1 MIKRF
6 EFDLDNNDMLR
17 SLKKSFDEDGVIIVQ
32 NLIQTD
38 LINKIKSKIREDFYN
53 FIKNKEWIGG
63 GLVIG
68 HINATPPLIDK
79 FIFENILTN
88 KVLHKITSYIFDAKT
103 INLDY
108 SANINLPKSTR
119 QLFHSDDSTNRHDII
134 MISIPLGDV
143 NEVNGSTEFIPK
155 TQYEQFNTKKITLLE
170 SKRANTT
177 NGSVIIWRPSV
188 WHRGTYNHSSEPRI
202 MINLK
207 HAIVGSKIHLS
218 TPPILL
224 NKNCIEKLGIS
235 QSNINYK
242 KSNKND
248 TKTIFSKNYFQN
260 GIVGFL
266 KEIVFKHF
274 IRLYDKTQRK
284 I

>member
-6 EFDLDNNDMLR
+6 EFDLDNNTDFLNNI
-17 SLKKSFDEDGVIIVQ
+17 KKSFDEDGVIIIQ

-38 LINKIKSKIREDFYN
+38 LLNKVKSKIEEDFNN

-79 FIFENILTN
+79 FIYENILTN
-88 KVLHKITSYIFDAKT
+88 QVLHRISSCIFNAKT

-119 QLFHSDDSTNRHDII
+119 QLFHSDDSSNRNEII

-143 NEVNGSTEFIPK
+143 NEINGSTEFIPK
-155 TQYEQFNTKKITLLE
+155 TQFEQFNSKKITLFD

-188 WHRGTYNHSSEPRI
+188 WHRGTYNNSSEPRI

-224 NKNCIEKLGIS
+224 SKNCIEKLGIS
-235 QSNINYK
+235 HNKLNYK
-242 KSNKND
+242 NSNKYETN
-248 TKTIFSKNYFQN
+248 TIFSKNYFQS
-260 GIVGFL
+260 GIIGFI
-266 KEIVFKHF
+266 KEILFKHY
-274 IRLYDKTQRK
+274 IRLYDRV
-284 I
+284 